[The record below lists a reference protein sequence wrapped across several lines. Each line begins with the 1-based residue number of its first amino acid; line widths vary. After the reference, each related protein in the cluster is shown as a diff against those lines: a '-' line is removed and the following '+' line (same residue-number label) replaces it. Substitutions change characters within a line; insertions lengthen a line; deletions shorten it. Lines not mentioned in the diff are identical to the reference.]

1 MANNEGQQT
10 AAINLEETKS
20 ETKYNKLQW
29 FFFVI
34 VIPLLFAIAIA
45 LVVMTIA
52 GLNVFD
58 MVEEYGEKIPGIA
71 TLLDKKEVSTS
82 KDEVETVFSLRA
94 TIEDQKDEIA
104 NLQGE
109 IDSKQTEIVASQE
122 EIEKLTNEIKILQE
136 KEKQA
141 TIKLEELAKVY
152 ETMSSKKSSAIL
164 AAMANE
170 DALDIISTMNN
181 TARAAV
187 LEKMEPTK
195 AAELTVLLKAVDDKL
210 LAEQTK
216 ESDKQQ
222 AP

>member
-1 MANNEGQQT
+1 MTNNEQQQT
-10 AAINLEETKS
+10 ADLELDEEKGD
-20 ETKYNKLQW
+20 TKYNKFQW
-29 FFFVI
+29 FLFVI
-34 VIPLLFAIAIA
+34 IIPFLFAIAIA

-52 GLNVFD
+52 GINVFE
-58 MVEEYGEKIPGIA
+58 MVDEYSHKVSKVTSLIKNE
-71 TLLDKKEVSTS
+71 EVSS
-82 KDEVETVFSLRA
+82 DDAETVFTLRA
-94 TIEDQKDEIA
+94 TIEDQKTEIA

-187 LEKMEPTK
+187 LEKMEPVK
-195 AAELTVLLKAVDDKL
+195 AAELTVLLKSVDEKL
-210 LAEQTK
+210 LAEQAK